1 LTRLHVALDSLE
13 EAPKAD
19 KRACWLQVQIRFMLA
34 EAPSHHVTCPL
45 TVNPPTEAQLTPFK
59 LDFVPEN
66 VSVPITVSV
75 RGTRDWT
82 AELDRKYVKVPHV
95 LPGLALEMTEFVC
108 HICAGTCRRYN
119 VTVGKCISRDP
130 RFDGMGFP
138 QAPGLTQMA
147 LWNEEVAFPR
157 ITAVVPSDVRPSGTL
172 ITVHGKRFT
181 PQARMFV
188 AGYVL
193 ADPATYPFELSSR
206 RRAPKRWLWALNT
219 ALERVQPIS
228 VADLARM
235 GVVYTGDNAS
245 FDDLRYNKT
254 LCSIMA
260 EHGLLK
266 STASFAVEVQDFDE
280 APNEELSDLLGFR
293 WWGAASP
300 RDSAAA
306 SAQDFGA
313 EAGIESTSFVTPCMP
328 SSTAEVR

>member
-1 LTRLHVALDSLE
+1 MPCMWKRLAG
-13 EAPKAD
+13 
-19 KRACWLQVQIRFMLA
+19 R
-34 EAPSHHVTCPL
+34 
-45 TVNPPTEAQLTPFK
+45 PT
-59 LDFVPEN
+59 
-66 VSVPITVSV
+66 
-75 RGTRDWT
+75 G
-82 AELDRKYVKVPHV
+82 
-95 LPGLALEMTEFVC
+95 
-108 HICAGTCRRYN
+108 
-119 VTVGKCISRDP
+119 DP
-130 RFDGMGFP
+130 RLV
-138 QAPGLTQMA
+138 QAQVHPPARAVRSRPFVSAGPFCR
-147 LWNEEVAFPR
+147 VSF
-157 ITAVVPSDVRPSGTL
+157 AVVPSDVRPSGTL
-172 ITVHGKRFT
+172 ITVHGKRLT

-228 VADLARM
+228 VADLART

-266 STASFAVEVQDFDE
+266 STASFAAEVQDFDE

-293 WWGAASP
+293 WIMGAASP

-313 EAGIESTSFVTPCMP
+313 EAGIESTRGTFVMPCMP